1 LKKLSALIV
10 VLAVIFAINGNSFAQ
25 PRLVIHVTGGYS
37 LPLPDLKG
45 TWPDDNT
52 KNPVP
57 YFFSKNGW
65 NVGADGKFYVD
76 KKLRS
81 FGITLSLAYM
91 SFTSGDLSDTAVGST
106 LTTKIMFNSFTAGLG
121 VEYKF
126 LTKKKAQPFV
136 GAEFTGNFLSGKFKP
151 STGTENTLKAAS
163 RFGLAFGAGVDIN
176 INKNFGVVVGG
187 KYALLNLI
195 GKKDPTDEPYTTGST
210 EFPLWDKEYTN
221 AGGTTVKAL
230 NLSYLQFYAGVSF
243 YLMQP
248 KTKMKK

>member
-1 LKKLSALIV
+1 LKKLGALIV
-10 VLAVIFAINGNSFAQ
+10 VLAVLFVVNSNSFAQ

-45 TWPDDNT
+45 TFPDDNT
-52 KNPVP
+52 KNPIP
-57 YFFSKNGW
+57 LMMKNGW

-91 SFTSGDLSDTAVGST
+91 GFSTGDLDTGTAMFSG
-106 LTTKIMFNSFTAGLG
+106 KFNSFTAGLG

-136 GAEFTGNFLSGKFKP
+136 GAEFTGNFLSGKRTP
-151 STGTENTLKAAS
+151 TTGTETTLKATS
-163 RFGLAFGAGVDIN
+163 RFGLSFGAGVDIAFS
-176 INKNFGVVVGG
+176 KNVGAVIGG
-187 KYALLNLI
+187 KYALMNLI
-195 GKKDPTDEPYTTGST
+195 GKKDTSETATGT
-210 EFPLWDKEYTN
+210 EYPLWDKEY
-221 AGGTTVKAL
+221 GTVNAL
-230 NLSYLQFYAGVSF
+230 NLSYLQIYAGVSF

-248 KTKMKK
+248 KAKMKK

>member
-10 VLAVIFAINGNSFAQ
+10 ILALFAVSTSYAQ
-25 PRLVIHVTGGYS
+25 PALTIHVTGGYS

-52 KNPVP
+52 KTDMVLFQKSG
-57 YFFSKNGW
+57 Y
-65 NVGADGKFYVD
+65 NVGADGKYYFD

-81 FGITLSLAYM
+81 VGVTLSLAYM
-91 SFTSGDLSDTAVGST
+91 GFSSGDLTNFPDSGMGGTI
-106 LTTKIMFNSFTAGLG
+106 KINSFTVGLG

-126 LTKKKAQPFV
+126 LTKKKAQPFI
-136 GAEFTGNFLSGKFKP
+136 GAEFTGNFLSGKMTP
-151 STGTENTLKAAS
+151 TTGTEYTMKSTS

-176 INKNFGVVVGG
+176 ASKNVGVVVGL

-195 GKKDPTDEPYTTGST
+195 GKKDTSDVAGTN
-210 EFPLWDKEYTN
+210 EFALWDKAYGDRT
-221 AGGTTVKAL
+221 AA
-230 NLSYLQFYAGVSF
+230 SYSYMQFYAGVSF

-248 KTKMKK
+248 KKMMKK

>member
-1 LKKLSALIV
+1 M
-10 VLAVIFAINGNSFAQ
+10 VLAVLFACSNSFAQ

-37 LPLPDLKG
+37 LPLPDLAG
-45 TWPDDNT
+45 TFPDDNT

-57 YFFSKNGW
+57 LFMKSGY

-76 KKLRS
+76 KKMRS

-91 SFTSGDLSDTAVGST
+91 GFSTGDLTDTSGTTYGSGN
-106 LTTKIMFNSFTAGLG
+106 FNSFTAGLG

-136 GAEFTGNFLSGKFKP
+136 GAEFTANFLSGKFIP
-151 STGTENTLKAAS
+151 TTGTESTMKSTS
-163 RFGLAFGAGVDIN
+163 RFGLTFGAGVDIN
-176 INKNFGVVVGG
+176 LNKNIGIVAGG

-195 GKKDPTDEPYTTGST
+195 GKSDDTSGTTAT
-210 EFPLWDKEYTN
+210 EYPLLDKERTV
-221 AGGTTVKAL
+221 GTTTINAL
-230 NLSYLQFYAGVSF
+230 NLSYIQFYAGVSF

-248 KTKMKK
+248 KKMMKK